1 MSEDKTQETSTPVEA
16 KEEVQQETKQENK
29 QETKSFTQEQLDNIV
44 QTRIM
49 AERRKYEKKIEEE
62 NKQKA
67 DILKQKELEE
77 AKTKQDLEKIMQDR
91 IQEKDQE
98 INKYKLG
105 LKKEKIDII
114 FHAAAYKH
122 VPLVEENIC
131 ESVKNNVFG
140 TFILAEAV
148 INHNVSNFVLISS
161 DKAVRSTNI
170 MGATKRLAEICV
182 QSIYDNQSKQSK
194 FAIVRFGNVL
204 QSSGSVIPKFKK
216 QIKEGGPI
224 TLTHPDVTRYFMT
237 TTEAAQLVIQ
247 AGAMGKSSEVFVLD
261 MGESVKI
268 KDLI

>member
-105 LKKEKIDII
+105 LKKEKIDNSI
-114 FHAAAYKH
+114 
-122 VPLVEENIC
+122 L
-131 ESVKNNVFG
+131 SVASKNRAINPQQVVSLLEREIKLNDDGRIEVLDNNSNVRYNPKGELLTIEDRVNEFLD
-140 TFILAEAV
+140 TNPHFRL
-148 INHNVSNFVLISS
+148 
-161 DKAVRSTNI
+161 STNQ
-170 MGATKRLAEICV
+170 G
-182 QSIYDNQSKQSK
+182 
-194 FAIVRFGNVL
+194 
-204 QSSGSVIPKFKK
+204 SGSKASI
-216 QIKEGGPI
+216 GGNTVKP
-224 TLTHPDVTRYFMT
+224 LN
-237 TTEAAQLVIQ
+237 IQ
-247 AGAMGKSSEVFVLD
+247 DLD
-261 MGESVKI
+261 MSKEEDRKRYSEYRKI
-268 KDLI
+268 RDSRPTQINLTNK